1 LHDGKIMS
9 DTLSP
14 LASQTLHTLD
24 SQGA

>member
-14 LASQTLHTLD
+14 LASPTLP